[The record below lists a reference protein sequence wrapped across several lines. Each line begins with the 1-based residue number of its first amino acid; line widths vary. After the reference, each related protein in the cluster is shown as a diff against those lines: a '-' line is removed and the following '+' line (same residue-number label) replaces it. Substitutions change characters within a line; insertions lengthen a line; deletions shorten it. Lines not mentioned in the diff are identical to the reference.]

1 VAYRRNQLRITAKQ
15 LQLRNVSQLA
25 AVTKDSKTYMGRLD
39 SVIFTPTFVSANI
52 GGAVLILDLDHPV
65 EIRRTS
71 GAESL
76 AVSVELQ
83 EDLVEG
89 LAA

>member
-1 VAYRRNQLRITAKQ
+1 MRITAKQ

-25 AVTKDSKTYMGRLD
+25 AVEKAGLVYMGRLD
-39 SVIFTPTFVSANI
+39 SVVSDSKFYFVNI
-52 GGAVLILDLDHPV
+52 GGTTLTLDPDHPV

-83 EDLVEG
+83 EDMVEG
-89 LAA
+89 LVA